1 MGRKSFGAG
10 HLTVWSGHWGHRSK
24 LDRSKIHMRTTFS
37 TAGNAFSFWQIQWP
51 YRLRHQQQIDF
62 SLPIPSTYLR
72 RMRALGLAAAPRR
85 RALVPFGRWAFFE
98 GEVCGAAGGLV
109 ARLAD
114 GHFAE
119 LTAPQA
125 AALLEQRAGEAP
137 GAWGLHTPPPAAAGG
152 GGAPGVPRGGAGG
165 KAAGPSTAPP
175 LRPPP
180 PGPSPGAISA
190 AGASPAAEAAPAPP
204 PAADA
209 AAGPGSRAPAFHVQV
224 REAAAAGQGD
234 SSPSRGGR
242 AGPAPGAAEPKLR
255 SKFAQ
260 EFARR

>member
-1 MGRKSFGAG
+1 MAGGGEAPGAVRELARELGGAG
-10 HLTVWSGHWGHRSK
+10 GAALRGAARAEARARGARAE
-24 LDRSKIHMRTTFS
+24 F
-37 TAGNAFSFWQIQWP
+37 AGEA
-51 YRLRHQQQIDF
+51 RAAAAA
-62 SLPIPSTYLR
+62 
-72 RMRALGLAAAPRR
+72 ALGLAAAPRR

-137 GAWGLHTPPPAAAGG
+137 GAWGLHIPPPAAAGG

-165 KAAGPSTAPP
+165 KAAGPSAAPP
-175 LRPPP
+175 PRLPP

-224 REAAAAGQGD
+224 REVAAAGQGD